1 MKQGTQTNFTI
12 PISVPNINCAW
23 CTLQVRYHP
32 NSEFFPRSLIS
43 EPSKVT
49 NKKSTEPTEPIFH
62 NCADIAIT
70 TPGATPVAGRLMGIA
85 KPGPTYSALDDLSSF
100 TIINPASG
108 LTQRLSPTSYHIGL
122 RDAMP
127 AHKNF
132 APIEFLSQELFVV
145 GNGLVA
151 PLEGT
156 DVYYF
161 LSRPSASSL
170 RGPFT
175 QLSEFRISYFN
186 YTAVPL
192 QFPSGIDQWAGL
204 ISTHSKSTPAPL
216 ILIGQT
222 TSNNIY
228 SFSAFWLYTNGSI
241 SGPIGTTSSDSTF
254 VNFFW
259 TEFNPCAGSEG
270 TVYILSGDE
279 NSLDTL
285 DVTLYSIDVAS
296 GAVTAVLVN
305 NTEFTVSSIH
315 AWVGQ
320 DCQYL
325 YTVSPGLVSTPASS
339 RVWSLLRIEPTTG
352 NIASSTPVTP
362 PGLYNDYY
370 GGGIYGN
377 SITSD
382 NQLLYLFQRS
392 IDPSFDLYGINLQTG
407 SVDFQTGVN
416 LGVNGAYS
424 LSSVMFTPE

>member
-1 MKQGTQTNFTI
+1 
-12 PISVPNINCAW
+12 
-23 CTLQVRYHP
+23 
-32 NSEFFPRSLIS
+32 
-43 EPSKVT
+43 
-49 NKKSTEPTEPIFH
+49 
-62 NCADIAIT
+62 
-70 TPGATPVAGRLMGIA
+70 MGIA
-85 KPGPTYSALDDLSSF
+85 KPGPSYSTLDDLSSF
-100 TIINPASG
+100 TTISLDSG
-108 LTQRLSPTSYHIGL
+108 LTQRLTPTSYHIGL

-127 AHKNF
+127 AHRSF
-132 APIEFLSQELFVV
+132 APIEFLSQELFVI

-156 DVYYF
+156 DIYYF
-161 LSRPSASSL
+161 LSRPGSSNT
-170 RGPFT
+170 RGPFD
-175 QLSEFRISYFN
+175 QLSEFKISSLN

-192 QFPSGIDQWAGL
+192 LFPLGIDQWAGI

-222 TSNNIY
+222 TSNNVY
-228 SFSAFWLYTNGSI
+228 TFSAFWLDPNGTI

-259 TEFNPCAGSEG
+259 SEFNPCAGSEG
-270 TVYILSGDE
+270 VVYILSGDE

-296 GAVTAVLVN
+296 GTVTAVLVN

-315 AWVGQ
+315 AWVAQ

-325 YTVSPGLVSTPASS
+325 YTVSPGLVSTAASS
-339 RVWSLLRIEPTTG
+339 RVWSLLQIEPSTG
-352 NIASSTPVTP
+352 AIVSSTPVTP

-377 SITSD
+377 AVTSD

-392 IDPSFDLYGINLQTG
+392 IDPSFDLYGINLQTR
-407 SVDFQTGVN
+407 SVDFQTGIN
-416 LGVNGAYS
+416 LGVNAAYS